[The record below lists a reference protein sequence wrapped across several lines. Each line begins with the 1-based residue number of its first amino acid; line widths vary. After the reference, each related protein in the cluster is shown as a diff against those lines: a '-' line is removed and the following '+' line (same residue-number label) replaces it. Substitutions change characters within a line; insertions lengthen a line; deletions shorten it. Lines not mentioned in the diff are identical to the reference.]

1 MSAVPATTERDVFV
15 GIAHPTRRAILE
27 LLHERP
33 RPVGE
38 LAEVFDVSLPAIS
51 KHLRVLRES
60 GLISESASGRYRVY
74 QIRAEPLD
82 QALAWLAELRG
93 FWTSRLD
100 SLGRHLYDK
109 YGGNADKQQQQQ
121 RQPAPPREDF

>member
-1 MSAVPATTERDVFV
+1 MSAVSSTADRDVFV

-38 LAEVFDVSLPAIS
+38 LAELFDVSLPAIS

-60 GLISESASGRYRVY
+60 GLVRESAHGRYRVY
-74 QIRAEPLD
+74 YLRTEPLD
-82 QALAWLAELRG
+82 HALAWLAELRG
-93 FWTSRLD
+93 FWSTRLD
-100 SLGRHLYDK
+100 SLGHHLYDK
-109 YGGNADKQQQQQ
+109 YGMPDKNHKH
-121 RQPAPPREDF
+121 PPPPKEDS

>member
-1 MSAVPATTERDVFV
+1 MSAVASTADRDVFV

-60 GLISESASGRYRVY
+60 GLVREDVRGRYRVY
-74 QIRAEPLD
+74 YLRTEPLD

-93 FWTSRLD
+93 FWASRLE
-100 SLGRHLYDK
+100 SLGRHLPDK
-109 YGGNADKQQQQQ
+109 YPEKGS
-121 RQPAPPREDF
+121 

>member
-1 MSAVPATTERDVFV
+1 MSAVSSTADRDVFV

-27 LLHERP
+27 LLRERP

-60 GLISESASGRYRVY
+60 GLVSESVRGRYRVY
-74 QIRAEPLD
+74 YLRTEPLD
-82 QALAWLAELRG
+82 HALAWLAELRG

-109 YGGNADKQQQQQ
+109 YGKPDKQQHQK
-121 RQPAPPREDF
+121 QPSPPMEES

>member
-1 MSAVPATTERDVFV
+1 MFV

-27 LLHERP
+27 LLNERP

-60 GLISESASGRYRVY
+60 GLVRESISGRHRIYHV
-74 QIRAEPLD
+74 RAEPLD
-82 QALAWLAELRG
+82 HALAWLAELRG
-93 FWTSRLD
+93 FWVSRLD

-109 YGGNADKQQQQQ
+109 YGNSDNADKQQPQQ
-121 RQPAPPREDF
+121 RQPPPPREDS

>member
-1 MSAVPATTERDVFV
+1 MSAVSATADRDVFV

-27 LLHERP
+27 LLRERP

-60 GLISESASGRYRVY
+60 GLVRESVRGRYRVY
-74 QIRAEPLD
+74 YLRTEPLD
-82 QALAWLAELRG
+82 HALAWLAELRG
-93 FWTSRLD
+93 FWASRLE
-100 SLGRHLYDK
+100 SLGRHLHDK
-109 YGGNADKQQQQQ
+109 YGTYDE
-121 RQPAPPREDF
+121 PPEPPPPKEEDS